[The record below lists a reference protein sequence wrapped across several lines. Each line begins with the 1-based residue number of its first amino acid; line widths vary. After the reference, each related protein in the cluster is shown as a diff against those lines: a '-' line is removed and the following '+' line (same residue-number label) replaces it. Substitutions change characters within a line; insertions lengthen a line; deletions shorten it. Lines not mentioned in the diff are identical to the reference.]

1 MGLFSM
7 QERLIFA
14 ELAIT
19 LPWVHGGR
27 TLKLISF
34 RLSQR

>member
-1 MGLFSM
+1 MDLFSM
-7 QERLIFA
+7 QERLILA

-19 LPWVHGGR
+19 LPWGYGGR

-34 RLSQR
+34 RLSQH